1 VKKIPG
7 GRGGEL
13 TPFETGERRVGR
25 PAGVPNKTTRIL
37 KEAGILAAEIV
48 GFPRLKRDKHG
59 DIVPGSVQA
68 TGKDGLIGY
77 LTFVALNEPRAYLGF
92 LGRLLPLQINAH
104 FDSQVDDSR
113 QLSPEEL
120 REELRR
126 RGLPDHILLDHREE
140 SELLAIEQ
148 ELITDTSADVG
159 PAIEPTALRQP
170 ASNRRS

>member
-13 TPFETGERRVGR
+13 TPFEPGERRVGR
-25 PAGVPNKTTRIL
+25 PAGVPNRTTRVL

-48 GFPRLKRDKHG
+48 GFPKFKRDKHG
-59 DIVPGSVQA
+59 DILPGSVQP

-104 FDSQVDDSR
+104 FDGHVDHNR
-113 QLSPEEL
+113 ELTPEEL

-126 RGLPDHILLDHREE
+126 RGLPEHIFGVDRPQLEHPE
-140 SELLAIEQ
+140 ATQ
-148 ELITDTSADVG
+148 G
-159 PAIEPTALRQP
+159 
-170 ASNRRS
+170 

>member
-1 VKKIPG
+1 VKKIQTIPG

-13 TPFETGERRVGR
+13 TPFGKRRVGR

-48 GFPRLKRDKHG
+48 GFPKFKRNKHG

-77 LTFVALNEPRAYLGF
+77 LSFVALNEPRAYINF
-92 LGRLLPLQINAH
+92 LGRLLPLQINAQL
-104 FDSQVDDSR
+104 DGQVDDGR
-113 QLSPEEL
+113 VLTPEEL

-126 RGLPDHILLDHREE
+126 RGLPDHIFHPPPQISGFGDERK
-140 SELLAIEQ
+140 
-148 ELITDTSADVG
+148 
-159 PAIEPTALRQP
+159 
-170 ASNRRS
+170 SNPEGNGNDPV

>member
-1 VKKIPG
+1 M
-7 GRGGEL
+7 
-13 TPFETGERRVGR
+13 
-25 PAGVPNKTTRIL
+25 L
-37 KEAGILAAEIV
+37 KEAGLLAAEIV
-48 GFPRLKRDKHG
+48 GFPKFKRDKYG

-104 FDSQVDDSR
+104 FDGQVDTNR
-113 QLSPEEL
+113 KLTREEL

-126 RGLPDHILLDHREE
+126 RGLPERIFLDHREE

-148 ELITDTSADVG
+148 ELLPDGDVG
-159 PAIEPTALRQP
+159 GRG
-170 ASNRRS
+170 

>member
-1 VKKIPG
+1 MKKSWTIPG

-13 TPFETGERRVGR
+13 TPFEPGERRVGR

-48 GFPRLKRDKHG
+48 GFPKFKRDKHG

-92 LGRLLPLQINAH
+92 LGRLLPLQINARL
-104 FDSQVDDSR
+104 DGQVDDGR
-113 QLSPEEL
+113 QLTLEEV

-126 RGLPDHILLDHREE
+126 RGLPPIVSVRMCRCWKLNANGKPYR
-140 SELLAIEQ
+140 
-148 ELITDTSADVG
+148 
-159 PAIEPTALRQP
+159 
-170 ASNRRS
+170 

>member
-1 VKKIPG
+1 MPTIPG

-13 TPFETGERRVGR
+13 TPFGPGERRVGR
-25 PAGVPNKTTRIL
+25 PAGVPNKTTRVL

-48 GFPRLKRDKHG
+48 GFPKFKRNKHG

-68 TGKDGLIGY
+68 TGRDGLIGY
-77 LTFVALNEPRAYLGF
+77 LTFVAQNEPRAYLGF

-126 RGLPDHILLDHREE
+126 RGLPTSVFGIDEPAPLNIEREPQANGDANI
-140 SELLAIEQ
+140 SGCGDDL
-148 ELITDTSADVG
+148 
-159 PAIEPTALRQP
+159 
-170 ASNRRS
+170 